1 MLEDHADFAAVGVDV
16 GFRVGQL
23 QAVDAHR
30 TRVERFQA
38 IEAAQEGRFAG
49 AGRADHHQHFALGH
63 RGGDVIH
70 RPHYLTTGVE
80 DFYQIADF
88 NHFARASAQAGWRF
102 STAAG

>member
-1 MLEDHADFAAVGVDV
+1 
-16 GFRVGQL
+16 L

-30 TRVERFQA
+30 ARIEFFQA
-38 IEAAQEGRFAG
+38 IEAAQEGRLART
-49 AGRADHHQHFALGH
+49 GRADHHQHFALGH
-63 RGGDVIH
+63 LGGDVIH
-70 RPHYLTTGVE
+70 RAHHLATGVE

>member
-1 MLEDHADFAAVGVDV
+1 MLEHHADFAAVGVDV

-30 TRVERFQA
+30 AGIELFQA
-38 IEAAQEGRFAG
+38 IEATQEGRLAG
-49 AGRADHHQHFALGH
+49 TRRADHHQHFAFGH
-63 RGGDVIH
+63 RGADVIH
-70 RPHYLTTGVE
+70 RAHYLPAGVE